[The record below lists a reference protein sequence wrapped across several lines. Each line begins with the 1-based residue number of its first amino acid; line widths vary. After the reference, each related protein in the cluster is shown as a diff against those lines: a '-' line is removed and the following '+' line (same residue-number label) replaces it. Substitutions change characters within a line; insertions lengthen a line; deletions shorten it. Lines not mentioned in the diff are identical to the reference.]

1 MSVRRQVAESSVP
14 SAVRELCAELERAGF
29 RAWVVGGCVRDILL
43 GKSVSDWDLATSAR
57 PEEVQRTFRKV
68 IPTGIQHG
76 TVTVL
81 WKGGSYEVTTLRG
94 EGAYSDGRR
103 PDSVHFVRTIE
114 DDLARRD
121 FTVNAIAFDP
131 LTGGLVDPHG
141 GLEDLDARLLR
152 AVGDPTVRFS
162 EDGLRILRAA
172 RFVATLDFELEAAT
186 EAAIPGALETFRR
199 VSHERVQQ
207 EWVKALGAQKPSRAF
222 EVMRRTGVLGIT
234 LPVLLDQVGC
244 EQNQWHA
251 HDVWNHTM
259 AVLDASERS
268 LPVRLA
274 ALLHDLGKPA
284 TRAHSDKTNDWTFYA
299 HEQLGAK
306 FADAWLREYRFSN
319 DLRELVVALVRHH
332 LVCYTREWTDAAVR
346 RFVKRVG
353 RERVAPLL
361 ALARADALGK
371 GRPVDEELGL
381 LDELSRRIEA
391 LAGGNAALSTRDLAV
406 DGKGIM
412 THLGIPPSRRVGELL
427 EALLER
433 VLDDPSLNSREH
445 LLAEL
450 DRLAA
455 DGGPGEP

>member
-371 GRPVDEELGL
+371 GRPVNKELGL
-381 LDELSRRIEA
+381 PR
-391 LAGGNAALSTRDLAV
+391 
-406 DGKGIM
+406 
-412 THLGIPPSRRVGELL
+412 
-427 EALLER
+427 
-433 VLDDPSLNSREH
+433 
-445 LLAEL
+445 
-450 DRLAA
+450 
-455 DGGPGEP
+455 